1 MAMTVEQTSQLI
13 QLILNS
19 ALMMAVTLA
28 WWGALWLRHSTIST
42 QIQAHQRQV
51 QRLMQ
56 GEQLTVET
64 LAYLRQQRYQLQ
76 GHQRLTRHSL
86 LLVHYGLLAFMTSLF
101 CLGLRVLFNANWLI
115 AAAMFVFVLG
125 VTGMLLSVLLTL
137 LEFYQTS
144 PTEEGMARSPQRSAR
159 SERST
164 ARARRD
170 AIAS

>member
-42 QIQAHQRQV
+42 QMQAHQRRV
-51 QRLMQ
+51 QRLIQ

-76 GHQRLTRHSL
+76 GQQRLMRHSL

-144 PTEEGMARSPQRSAR
+144 PTEEGMARPTHRSDR
-159 SERST
+159 SDRST
-164 ARARRD
+164 ARGRRD